1 MKKKLD
7 IKGVW
12 WTPDKKENKLNGI
25 LHYVEDKDYLLELFS
40 KFEDASHN
48 YKYSIINGISSDGTQ
63 FTLVD
68 CFIKTQVT
76 SMPGFSVTTILVN
89 IIFENIF
96 FEKYE
101 DITFR
106 SVSSSFLFLDNWVH
120 TNGFAKDRTMKIKD
134 YSINYHMPDKIE
146 NNINDEFNLNINF
159 IVSPPQYTI
168 VQKKMQIKQRTEIE
182 IVLHEDKDLNF
193 FIDIIMYCKHFL
205 MLAMNENTK
214 KLYIKSH
221 SIKQDNISTNSDKP
235 VVIYIRNMTQDYK
248 KNDVQPGNMIFSL
261 PAVKNRLT
269 LLLNTWFKNH
279 KAYHSSYTLFFET
292 LYYKGLNLENHFLN
306 LTQALESYHRNK
318 YGGGYMD
325 KEEYRNTVYKKLKD
339 SIPSGLEDDFR
350 EALKARI
357 KFGYEYSL
365 RRRLTELFRY
375 NNKFLENFIPEY
387 AVLKNEIVDTR
398 NYYTH
403 YDEKGQYVKQYSE
416 LFNLCEKI
424 KVIFTS
430 FLLFDLGF
438 SYEEVKKKIEHQE
451 MLTRFIN
458 VSNYDFKNDF

>member
-7 IKGVW
+7 IKGTW
-12 WTPDKKENKLNGI
+12 WTPDKKEIKLNGI
-25 LHYVEDKDYLLELFS
+25 LHYIEDKDYLLELFS

-48 YKYSIINGISSDGTQ
+48 YKYPIINGISSDGTY

-76 SMPGFSVTTILVN
+76 STPGFSVTTILVN
-89 IIFENIF
+89 IIFENILA
-96 FEKYE
+96 EKKE
-101 DITFR
+101 DIKFR

-120 TNGFAKDRTMKIKD
+120 TNGFAKDWTMKAKD
-134 YSINYHMPDKIE
+134 YSINYHRPDKIE
-146 NNINDEFNLNINF
+146 NNINDEFSLNINF

-168 VQKKMQIKQRTEIE
+168 IQKKVQIKQKTEIE
-182 IVLHEDKDLNF
+182 IVVCEDKDLNF
-193 FIDIIMYCKHFL
+193 FLNIIMYCKHFL

-214 KLYIKSH
+214 KLYIKTQLA
-221 SIKQDNISTNSDKP
+221 KRDNISTNSDKP
-235 VVIYIRNMTQDYK
+235 VIVYIRNMTQDYK
-248 KNDVQPGNMIFSL
+248 KSDILPINMIFSL
-261 PAVKNRLT
+261 PSVKNRLNS
-269 LLLNTWFKNH
+269 LLNTWFENH
-279 KAYHSSYTLFFET
+279 KTYHASYTLFFET
-292 LYYKGLNLENHFLN
+292 SYYKGLNLENYFLN

-325 KEEYRNTVYKKLKD
+325 KEEYKNTIYEKIKD
-339 SIPSGLEDDFR
+339 SIPSGLEADFK
-350 EALKARI
+350 EGLKSKI

-365 RRRLTELFRY
+365 RRRLTELFRD
-375 NNKFLENFIPEY
+375 NNNFLENFIPEY
-387 AVLKNEIVDTR
+387 VVLKNEIVDTR

-458 VSNYDFKNDF
+458 VSHYDFRNDL